1 MDILLSLL
9 IGTINQMAI
18 MIIAFK
24 MFRFPALSYVRDFL
38 LIASV
43 LSLISYFNRFILDIP
58 QFDAAVQYIVLVV
71 FFRIFFEF
79 RLYEATLVIATGC
92 AIFTCIKVV
101 TLSLFLKT
109 NVLSFDDLVHLTGL
123 KMMLIQLLVDV
134 LVVVVAWLVS
144 KLNTGYSFMSQPP
157 HNLNYKLKK
166 NMLSY
171 LLIIAAGLVVFVM
184 STYSYIMSISQANL
198 FVVFAY
204 GVTPLVI
211 LLWLLT
217 KKDYESI

>member
-1 MDILLSLL
+1 MDILLSLV
-9 IGTINQMAI
+9 IGIVNQMAI

-24 MFRFPALSYVRDFL
+24 MFRFPVLSYIRDFL

-58 QFDAAVQYIVLVV
+58 QYDAIIQYIMLVV
-71 FFRIFFEF
+71 FFRRMFEF
-79 RLYEATLVIATGC
+79 RVYEATLVTAAGC

-101 TLSLFLKT
+101 TLALFLKT
-109 NVLSFDDLVHLTGL
+109 NVLSLDDLVHLTGL

-134 LVVVVAWLVS
+134 LVLVVTWLVK
-144 KLNTGYSFMSQPP
+144 KLNMGYSFMSQPP

-166 NMLSY
+166 SMISY
-171 LLIIAAGLVVFVM
+171 LLIVAVGLVVFVM
-184 STYSYIMSISQANL
+184 STYLYVLSQANL
-198 FVVFAY
+198 FMVFAY
-204 GVTPLVI
+204 GVIPLVI

>member
-1 MDILLSLL
+1 MDILLYLVFGVL
-9 IGTINQMAI
+9 DQMAV

-24 MFRFPALSYVRDFL
+24 MFRFPVLSYIRDFL
-38 LIASV
+38 LIAFV

-58 QFDAAVQYIVLVV
+58 QYDAAIQYIVLVV
-71 FFRIFFEF
+71 FFRRMFEF
-79 RLYEATLVIATGC
+79 RLYEASLVVATGC

-109 NVLSFDDLVHLTGL
+109 SVLSLDDLVHLTGL

-134 LVVVVAWLVS
+134 LVVVAAWLVK
-144 KLNTGYSFMSQPP
+144 KLNMGYSFMSQPP

-166 NMLSY
+166 SMLSY
-171 LLIIAAGLVVFVM
+171 LLIVAAGLVVFVM
-184 STYSYIMSISQANL
+184 TTFSFAISQVNL
-198 FVVFAY
+198 FVTLAY
-204 GVTPLVI
+204 GVIPLFI

-217 KKDYESI
+217 KRDYQ

>member
-18 MIIAFK
+18 MLIAFK
-24 MFRFPALSYVRDFL
+24 MFRFPVLSYIRDFL
-38 LIASV
+38 LIAFV
-43 LSLISYFNRFILDIP
+43 LSLISYFNRIVIDIP
-58 QFDAAVQYIVLVV
+58 QYDAAIQYIVLVA
-71 FFRIFFEF
+71 FFRRMFEF
-79 RLYEATLVIATGC
+79 RLYEATLVVAAGC

-109 NVLSFDDLVHLTGL
+109 NVVSLDDLVHVIGL
-123 KMMLIQLLVDV
+123 KMLLIQLLVDV
-134 LVVVVAWLVS
+134 LVVVVAWLVK

-166 NMLSY
+166 SMLSY
-171 LLIIAAGLVVFVM
+171 LLIVAAGLVVFVM
-184 STYSYIMSISQANL
+184 TTFSFVISQVNL
-198 FVVFAY
+198 FVTLAY
-204 GVTPLVI
+204 GVIPLVI

-217 KKDYESI
+217 KRDYQ

>member
-9 IGTINQMAI
+9 IGIVNQMAI

-24 MFRFPALSYVRDFL
+24 MFRFPALSYIRDFL

-58 QFDAAVQYIVLVV
+58 QYDAIIQYIMLVV
-71 FFRIFFEF
+71 FFRRMFEF
-79 RLYEATLVIATGC
+79 RVYEATLVTAAGC
-92 AIFTCIKVV
+92 AVFTCIKVV

-109 NVLSFDDLVHLTGL
+109 NVVAFDDLIHLTGL
-123 KMMLIQLLVDV
+123 KMVLIQLLIDILV
-134 LVVVVAWLVS
+134 LAVTWLVR

-166 NMLSY
+166 SMLSY
-171 LLIIAAGLVVFVM
+171 LLIVASGLVVFVM
-184 STYSYIMSISQANL
+184 STYSYVLSQNNL
-198 FVVFAY
+198 FMVFAY
-204 GVTPLVI
+204 GVAPLVI
-211 LLWLLT
+211 LLWLLN
-217 KKDYESI
+217 KRDYL